1 LAGAVEIDLRQR
13 KTAGSV
19 EVIAGI
25 ILAAGASSRMGTP
38 KALLDYRG
46 ETFLDRLIRVLGG
59 VCDPVI
65 VTLGYHAGQIRAGAR
80 GRARFIVNPD
90 PSRGQ
95 LSSLQ
100 TALAEVPMD
109 AEGFLFVP
117 VDCPAVEPETVSAI
131 VEAFH
136 SPEEP
141 LLVIPR
147 FEGRRGHPVC
157 ASRELVPEFLAL
169 PPGGQAKDVVR
180 RHENR
185 TVYLDTADAGV
196 VGDIDDPE
204 AYRVLQTSLP

>member
-1 LAGAVEIDLRQR
+1 
-13 KTAGSV
+13 
-19 EVIAGI
+19 
-25 ILAAGASSRMGTP
+25 MGTP

-65 VTLGYHAGQIRAGAR
+65 VTLGYQAAQIRAGAH
-80 GRARFIVNPD
+80 GRARFVVNPD

-100 TALAEVPMD
+100 TALAEVPTD

-117 VDCPAVEPETVSAI
+117 VDCPAAEPETVRAI

-136 SPEEP
+136 SDETP
-141 LLVIPR
+141 LLVIPC

-157 ASRELVPEFLAL
+157 ASRALVPEFLAL
-169 PPGGQAKDVVR
+169 PPEGQAKEVVH
-180 RHENR
+180 RHAKR
-185 TVYLDTADAGV
+185 TVYLDTSDAGV
-196 VGDIDDPE
+196 VSDIDDPE
-204 AYRVLQTSLP
+204 AYRVLQKSWR